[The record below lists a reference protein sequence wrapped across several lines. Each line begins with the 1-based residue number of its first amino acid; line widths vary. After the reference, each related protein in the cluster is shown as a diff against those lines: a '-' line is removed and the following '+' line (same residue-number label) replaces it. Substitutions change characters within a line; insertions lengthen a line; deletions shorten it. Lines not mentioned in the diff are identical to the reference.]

1 MSALGGG
8 FRSPSTPSRNRPHGN
23 LAALRI
29 AVIVLFGILTAQLF
43 NMQILQ
49 GSDYARRSRENH
61 LTRKEI
67 LPPRGLILDR
77 NGTPLVRNVGIYTA
91 VITPTFLPEEPEAR
105 YALYLERAR
114 VDQYVADSGRFPPTL
129 AEAGEVEPGVVYRS
143 SGADYTL
150 EAKDGAIELILSN
163 RMNADSFLGDALVRI
178 PKPTAQ

>member
-105 YALYLERAR
+105 YAALERVLNELWREEGGHALLHHLSAVFGYRELAVAR
-114 VDQYVADSGRFPPTL
+114 RELMRF
-129 AEAGEVEPGVVYRS
+129 
-143 SGADYTL
+143 
-150 EAKDGAIELILSN
+150 
-163 RMNADSFLGDALVRI
+163 
-178 PKPTAQ
+178 